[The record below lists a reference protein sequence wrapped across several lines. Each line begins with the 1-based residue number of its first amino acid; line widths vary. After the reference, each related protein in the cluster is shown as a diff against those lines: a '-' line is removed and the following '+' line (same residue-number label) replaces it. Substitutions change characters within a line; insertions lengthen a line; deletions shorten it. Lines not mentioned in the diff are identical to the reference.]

1 MITQLHDPDRPLILR
16 HLLALNREDRYL
28 RFFASLGDYAIT
40 HYVNN
45 VLDMHAG
52 RAYGAVVDG
61 KLVGFAHISSIIPA
75 GEHIMAEFAVSVDRD
90 QRGAGLASQLLE
102 RAIEYAKEEGINTL
116 FMSCLRENKAMQ
128 HIARKAGLNV
138 VVNADEA
145 YADLTTT
152 PKSVISVYDKT
163 ELLDEDL
170 SNIALGLI

>member
-1 MITQLHDPDRPLILR
+1 MITQLHDSDRPQILR

-40 HYVNN
+40 HYVTN
-45 VLDMHAG
+45 VLDLNAG
-52 RAYGAVVDG
+52 RGFGSIIGG

-75 GEHIMAEFAVSVDRD
+75 GRHIMAEFAVSVDRERRRLGIAD
-90 QRGAGLASQLLE
+90 ALLA
-102 RAIEYAKEEGINTL
+102 RAIEHAKEEGINTL

-145 YADLTTT
+145 YADLATT
-152 PKSVISVYDKT
+152 PKPVISVYDKV
-163 ELLDEDL
+163 ELIGEHL
-170 SNIALGLI
+170 SSITLVRS